1 MGGTKA
7 VSACKVLDA
16 DAGSWLSLPPL
27 ARARTRCAVV
37 GKGSLLYVLGGETRH
52 KQGRRQT
59 RTPLADVDRFDADGW
74 KWEMIA
80 SLPLARGN
88 LAAVMDGGHV
98 YTIGGFDGQQNV
110 ATMDRMHLKTTN

>member
-80 SLPLARGN
+80 SLPREATL
-88 LAAVMDGGHV
+88 LLSWMVVMS
-98 YTIGGFDGQQNV
+98 TQLV
-110 ATMDRMHLKTTN
+110 ASMVSRMSPQWI